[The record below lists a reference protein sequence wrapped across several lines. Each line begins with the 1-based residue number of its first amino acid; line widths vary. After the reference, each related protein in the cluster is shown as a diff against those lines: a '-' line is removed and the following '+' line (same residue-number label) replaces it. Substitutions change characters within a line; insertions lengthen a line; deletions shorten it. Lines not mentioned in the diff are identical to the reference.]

1 VATTIVGIRINSVS
15 ISEDSDN
22 KGTLKTTGSY
32 SLISD
37 KGKVLAT
44 QGFNG
49 YGDIKVA
56 VSPEAIRQL
65 FESVEKTVALTI
77 GLEEDEK

>member
-1 VATTIVGIRINSVS
+1 MATTIVGVRINSVN
-15 ISEDSDN
+15 IEEQ
-22 KGTLKTTGSY
+22 KEKEGPKLTGSY

-49 YGDIKVA
+49 YEQIKVA
-56 VSPEAIRQL
+56 VSPEVIRQL
-65 FESVEKTVALTI
+65 LKSVEKTVALTI
-77 GLEEDEK
+77 GLEEE